1 MRTTRA
7 YTHALQRSMYK
18 WEVKKGIKI
27 RILEIIFCAKQELI
41 TRTYFAYNTLR
52 LVRISFFFIRCNESR
67 VCLTLRKFL
76 SHSLLLKLN
85 SKPFFLRLHS
95 P

>member
-18 WEVKKGIKI
+18 SEVKNGIKI

-41 TRTYFAYNTLR
+41 TRTYFAYDTLR
-52 LVRISFFFIRCNESR
+52 LVRISFF
-67 VCLTLRKFL
+67 L
-76 SHSLLLKLN
+76 SGVMNQEFALLLGNFCLILSCLN
-85 SKPFFLRLHS
+85 
-95 P
+95 

>member
-1 MRTTRA
+1 MYMRTTRA

-52 LVRISFFFIRCNESR
+52 LVRISFFF
-67 VCLTLRKFL
+67 L
-76 SHSLLLKLN
+76 SAEMNQEFALLLGNFCLILSCLN
-85 SKPFFLRLHS
+85 
-95 P
+95 